1 MVLDGYPQ
9 GVTLRDGKDVTIRP
23 LEAVDGADL
32 VEFYRG
38 IPEEEREYLRDDVTK
53 PDWIERFL
61 RKVDFVEVV
70 SFVAEH
76 GSRIIAEGTLY
87 RTRYGW
93 MRHVGEIRITVGEAF
108 RRQGLGTALARALC
122 KVGTTLGVEKLIVQV
137 VEKQVGA
144 RRTFE
149 KLGFTHEA
157 TLRAHVKDLH
167 GFRRDVMVLSND
179 VSHVWA
185 AMEAMVADYR
195 PMDE

>member
-1 MVLDGYPQ
+1 MALEGFPQ
-9 GVTLRDGKDVTIRP
+9 QVSLRDGREVTIRP

-38 IPEEEREYLRDDVTK
+38 IPPEEREYLRDDVTK

-70 SFVAEH
+70 SLVAEH

-87 RTRYGW
+87 RSRYGW

-108 RRQGLGTALARALC
+108 RRQGLGTALTRALLR
-122 KVGTTLGVEKLIVQV
+122 VGTTLGVEKMVAQV
-137 VEKQVGA
+137 VEKQLGA

-167 GFRRDVMVLSND
+167 GFKRDLLVLSND
-179 VSHVWA
+179 VSHIWH
-185 AMEAMVADYR
+185 AMEAMVADLR